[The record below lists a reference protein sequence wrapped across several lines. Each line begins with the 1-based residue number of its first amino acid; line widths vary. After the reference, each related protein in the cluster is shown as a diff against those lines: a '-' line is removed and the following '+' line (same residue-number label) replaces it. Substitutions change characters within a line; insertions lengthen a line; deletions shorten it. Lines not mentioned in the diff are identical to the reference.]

1 MRRFRSRSSTVESW
15 PSTPSTMA
23 SAPDSPA
30 KSKGRDTGFPDHFCG
45 GTYAHTHKQC
55 RPANGPLTRLA
66 DRNTTLPHPEADL
79 SGHAC
84 ITSEDDPL
92 ARVYSRQRKQ
102 HLLHRYSHKRTVK
115 SGILSPSGMFS
126 DRSPF
131 SGTASIASSTEIA
144 KVAIP
149 RNCDSSGSGSDESP
163 VPPQGL
169 TESAHRPPPDDNM
182 FEDSV
187 RHKHRHLRKQEPQ
200 EYKRRSFFGRL
211 VHHD

>member
-1 MRRFRSRSSTVESW
+1 MRREARDGVGYKVQVAEFRSRSSTVESW

-45 GTYAHTHKQC
+45 
-55 RPANGPLTRLA
+55 